1 MENNLSAQTALG
13 NNNNKRVL
21 LSRFNPSNN
30 ISILE
35 SKTLL
40 PKEIKSLQQLEHR
53 DV

>member
-1 MENNLSAQTALG
+1 MENKLSAQTALG
-13 NNNNKRVL
+13 NNKNKRVL
-21 LSRFNPSNN
+21 FRRFNSSNN

-40 PKEIKSLQQLEHR
+40 PKEIKPLQQLEHG